1 MWRTARLVGQI
12 GEVMLIRSLVF
23 LSVAG
28 LLLVACGDKED
39 DTGVDAA
46 DTADTANDDDSAV
59 E

>member
-1 MWRTARLVGQI
+1 
-12 GEVMLIRSLVF
+12 MLIRSLVF

-39 DTGVDAA
+39 DTGADAA
-46 DTADTANDDDSAV
+46 DTADTANDDDSAA

>member
-39 DTGVDAA
+39 DTGADAA
-46 DTADTANDDDSAV
+46 DTADTANDDDSAA

>member
-1 MWRTARLVGQI
+1 
-12 GEVMLIRSLVF
+12 MLIRSLVF

-39 DTGVDAA
+39 DTAA
-46 DTADTANDDDSAV
+46 DTAEEVDTAADDDSAV